1 MSHSNVHQ
9 DTPTSKDLISS
20 SARSEGVPGELLS
33 SPSSPGTS
41 TCQVVFLW
49 CQVMTVN
56 WFKVQVYMGYIL
68 SSYKILMVEPP
79 MTNSEAPSEV
89 PSSLGSRGNGGKAP
103 AGEA

>member
-1 MSHSNVHQ
+1 
-9 DTPTSKDLISS
+9 
-20 SARSEGVPGELLS
+20 
-33 SPSSPGTS
+33 
-41 TCQVVFLW
+41 
-49 CQVMTVN
+49 MTVN

>member
-1 MSHSNVHQ
+1 
-9 DTPTSKDLISS
+9 
-20 SARSEGVPGELLS
+20 
-33 SPSSPGTS
+33 
-41 TCQVVFLW
+41 
-49 CQVMTVN
+49 MTVN

-103 AGEA
+103 LHLYQYIYIYLYLDL